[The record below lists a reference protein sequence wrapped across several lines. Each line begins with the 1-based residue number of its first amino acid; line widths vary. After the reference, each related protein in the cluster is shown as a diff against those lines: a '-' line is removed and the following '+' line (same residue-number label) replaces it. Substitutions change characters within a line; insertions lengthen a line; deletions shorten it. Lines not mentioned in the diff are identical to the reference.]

1 MRTPAFPVLALLAA
15 GSLGAAG
22 SVALADPGEHPRPMV
37 LTARAGKVRVGEE
50 KQTCHPV
57 RSSHRRE
64 MHVNRIKM
72 KVRGGSHHVHL
83 YRPYN
88 GALEY
93 PPPDCPFAVDFEKW
107 QLVAATQNPLL
118 DWRLPPGVAIY
129 IGPSQPLLIQT
140 HFVNAGQLATKG
152 RTKAKVMFY
161 PMEPDDVQSYGGAIF
176 AQDRLITVPP
186 GRVTT
191 KARCALTG
199 EGADAHDL
207 TIMAFT
213 GHYHFRGVRFEV
225 YRVRI
230 DGTLG
235 ELLYDHEGYDDPPFV
250 EYPPETPLVLAAG
263 EGIEWWCTYQ
273 NDTRTTFEFGAN
285 TQRNEHCNLF
295 GFYYP
300 TQTPQEAIAC
310 IHMRDDQ
317 GNEQNVRLLAH

>member
-1 MRTPAFPVLALLAA
+1 MRQLPTLLAVGLLA
-15 GSLGAAG
+15 TGTL
-22 SVALADPGEHPRPMV
+22 ALADAGKHPRPMA
-37 LTARAGKVRVGEE
+37 LTVRSGKLKVGDE

-57 RSSHRRE
+57 RSTHRRE

-93 PPPDCPFAVDFEKW
+93 PPLDCPFAVDFDKW
-107 QLVAATQNPLL
+107 QLVAATQNPFL

-140 HFVNAGQLATKG
+140 HYVNAGQLETTG
-152 RTKAKVMFY
+152 RTKAKVMLY
-161 PMEPDDVQSYGGAIF
+161 PMDADEVQTYGGAIF
-176 AQDRLITVPP
+176 AQDRLVNVPP

-199 EGADAHDL
+199 EGTDAHDM

-213 GHYHFRGVRFEV
+213 GHYHFRGVVFEV
-225 YRVRI
+225 YRVHT

-235 ELLYDHEGYDDPPFV
+235 ELLYHHDGYDDPTFV
-250 EYPPETPLVLAAG
+250 EYPPETPLVLKAG

-273 NDTRTTFEFGAN
+273 NDTDETFEFGAN

-310 IHMRDDQ
+310 IHKRDEQ
-317 GNEQNVRLLAH
+317 GNEQNIRLLAQ